1 MSKPVIFSDVD
12 GTICFHQEA
21 NGIVEHQSLEN
32 GLIKVSDPRNG
43 TCFDAHDVSTSSYK
57 IYLAEETRNHLHR
70 VKESHD
76 IVLVTGGRP
85 STCQRRSGV
94 LDFAKA
100 IVAEN
105 GAVIFDADFNRDE
118 EWWDKLAP
126 QRELLA
132 EVRSYIRS
140 YDWNTDDEGRSS
152 AIRVRLRD
160 NPHKNEEKFARLLKS
175 VRLPEGLKSTVN
187 LGNLDIV
194 PAMAGKD
201 HAISYLMKKWGVGPE
216 QSFGIGDDIN
226 DTPFLKICGR
236 SHVLS
241 SAYPAVLEEA
251 KREGWSISAAPTFE
265 GIHEILRDIES
276 GS

>member
-32 GLIKVSDPRNG
+32 GLINVSDPRNG
-43 TCFDAHDVSTSSYK
+43 TCFDTHDVSTSSYK

-85 STCQRRSGV
+85 STCKRRSGV

-132 EVRSYIRS
+132 EFRSYIRS

-236 SHVLS
+236 SYVLS

-265 GIHEILRDIES
+265 GIHEILKDIEN

>member
-1 MSKPVIFSDVD
+1 VSKPVIFSDVD

-21 NGIVEHQSLEN
+21 NGIVEHQSLAN
-32 GLIKVSDPRNG
+32 GLINVSDPRNG
-43 TCFDAHDVSTSSYK
+43 ICFETHDVSTSSYK
-57 IYLAEETRNHLHR
+57 IYLAEETRAHLHR
-70 VKESHD
+70 VKETHD

-140 YDWNTDDEGRSS
+140 YDWSTDDEGRSS

-236 SHVLS
+236 SYVLS

-265 GIHEILRDIES
+265 GIHEILRDIEN